1 MELMVAI
8 FLVVLVAQGNTFNPL
23 SWLFLFDNLHSAYQL
38 NLNGAVIELNF
49 HELVKAQLKIVHSLN
64 QLNHRPDY

>member
-8 FLVVLVAQGNTFNPL
+8 FLVVLVAPGNTFNPL

-38 NLNGAVIELNF
+38 NLNGTVIELNF
-49 HELVKAQLKIVHSLN
+49 QGSMEDCSFAKSTKPQA
-64 QLNHRPDY
+64 